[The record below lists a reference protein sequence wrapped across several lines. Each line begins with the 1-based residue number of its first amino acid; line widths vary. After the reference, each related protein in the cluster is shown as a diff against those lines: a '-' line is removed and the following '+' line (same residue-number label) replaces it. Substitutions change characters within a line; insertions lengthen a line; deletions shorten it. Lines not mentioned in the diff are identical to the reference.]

1 MKTYKTEDIRN
12 LALIGHS
19 GSGKTNLTEA
29 MLFVTGVTKRQ
40 GKVADKNTISDF
52 TKEEMEHGTSIST
65 SIIPIEWRDRKL
77 NLIDT
82 PGYFDFVGEING
94 ALRAAEAALIVIDA
108 TAGIEVGTEKVWK
121 YCEQIDL
128 PRIVFVN
135 KIDDENVSFK
145 RVMQDIEERFG
156 KKVIPFTIPIGEG
169 ADFLGVT
176 DVIFQKGYHYE
187 NGTPSPVELSHDQE
201 LATERL
207 YEIIAE
213 VVAESDEVLMEKYFS
228 GEKFTREELLRGV
241 VTAVLEGR
249 AIPLLVGSAEKS
261 IGIDLL
267 LNVIST
273 YMPAPNDPR
282 ANLGFRVESGE
293 ERKVSVD
300 EPFSAVVFKTLTDP
314 FVGKLSIFK
323 VVSGSLK
330 KGDELYNSTKDQAEK
345 MGGLLTLR
353 GKTQMETSEV
363 VAGDIGVLSK
373 LNTTQTGDT
382 LSDKD
387 HKVIFKKI
395 KYPEPTLSIAI
406 EPKAKGDEEKIGQSL
421 AKLNEED
428 PSFTVVRN
436 PETKQLVLSGQ
447 GNVQLSVILEK
458 LKNQFGVEVVQI
470 PLRIAYRETIKG
482 SATVQGKHKKQS
494 GGAGQYGDVHM
505 RFEPTE
511 EEFIFEEEVFGGA
524 VPRNYF
530 PAVEK
535 GIRESLEKGILAGYP
550 VVNVKAVLTDGSYH
564 PVDSNEM
571 AFKIA
576 ASLAFKKGMEEAKP
590 ILLEPIMKV
599 EVNIPEDYMGD
610 VMGDM
615 NKRRGRILGMDSQN
629 DGSQLIIA
637 EAPHAELFEY
647 AIDLRSMTQ
656 ARGNFKMDFARYEEV
671 PTQIAEKIIE
681 ESKAN
686 EE

>member
-1 MKTYKTEDIRN
+1 MKAYKTEDIRN

-29 MLFVTGVTKRQ
+29 MLYVTGVTKRQ
-40 GKVADKNTISDF
+40 GKVSDKNTVSDF

-65 SIIPIEWRDRKL
+65 SVIPVEWRDRKF

-94 ALRAAEAALIVIDA
+94 ALRAAEAALLVVDA
-108 TAGIEVGTEKVWK
+108 TSGIEVGTEKTWN

-128 PRIVFVN
+128 PRIIFVN

-145 RVMQDIEERFG
+145 KVVDEIKNRFG
-156 KKVIPFTIPIGEG
+156 QKVIPFTIPIGEG
-169 ADFLGVT
+169 TSFKGVT

-187 NGTPSPVELSHDQE
+187 NGIPSPAELTHDQQ

-207 YEIIAE
+207 FEVIAE
-213 VVAESDEVLMEKYFS
+213 VVAESDEALMEKFFA
-228 GEKFTREELLRGV
+228 GEKYTREELLRGV
-241 VTAVLEGR
+241 AAAVLEGR
-249 AIPLLVGSAEKS
+249 AVPLLVGSAEKS

-267 LNVIST
+267 LRVIGN
-273 YMPAPNDPR
+273 YMPAPND
-282 ANLGFRVESGE
+282 ALAHAGFRYEKGE
-293 ERKVSVD
+293 EREGVSVD

-323 VVSGSLK
+323 AMSGSLK
-330 KGDELYNSTKDQAEK
+330 KGDEIYNSSKEISEK
-345 MGGLLTLR
+345 AGNLLMLR
-353 GKTQMETSEV
+353 GKTQMEVQEV

-373 LNTTQTGDT
+373 LQATQTGDT

-387 HKVIFKKI
+387 HPVVYKRI
-395 KYPEPTLSIAI
+395 KYPEPTLSIAV

-421 AKLNEED
+421 QRLMEED
-428 PSFTVVRN
+428 PSFSVTRN
-436 PETKQLVLSGQ
+436 PETKQLVISGQ
-447 GNVQLSVILEK
+447 GNVQISVILEK
-458 LKNQFGVEVVQI
+458 LKNQFGVEVDQI

-482 SATVQGKHKKQS
+482 SSSVQGRHKKQS
-494 GGAGQYGDVHM
+494 GGAGQFGDVHM

-511 EEFIFEEEVFGGA
+511 EEFVFEEEIFGGA
-524 VPRNYF
+524 VPRNFF

-535 GIRESLEKGILAGYP
+535 GIREALEKGPLAGYP
-550 VVNVKAVLTDGSYH
+550 VVNIKAVLFDGSYH
-564 PVDSNEM
+564 AVDSNEM
-571 AFKIA
+571 AFKLA
-576 ASLAFKKGMEEAKP
+576 AQLAFRKGIEEASP
-590 ILLEPIMKV
+590 ILLEPINKV
-599 EVNIPEDYMGD
+599 EVNVPEDYMGD

-615 NKRRGRILGMDSQN
+615 NKRRGRILGMEPQN
-629 DGSQLIIA
+629 DGTQLIIA

-656 ARGNFKMDFARYEEV
+656 ARGNFKMEFVRYEEV
-671 PTQIAEKIIE
+671 PGNIAEKIIADAKE
-681 ESKAN
+681 E
-686 EE
+686 E